1 MSMGNGSEWTPKKVS
16 RMLRLLANLSPKRE
30 ALPKK
35 SLEESKCQRQD
46 NEGAYDP
53 TEKIFH

>member
-1 MSMGNGSEWTPKKVS
+1 MGNGSEWTPKKVS